1 MCWLEVDREE
11 AGGPVIATLGFQQ
24 QQQQQLEPLH
34 WCQTSRQLA
43 DTAAAAAAVMVCCLK
58 LLLPAIA
65 LLAALGEEEEEE
77 EVIGGSKVESNRM
90 TRDFDV
96 SQSSAD
102 SSYSSYS
109 WSESERT
116 NCIGGKLLLIRKSAL
131 LHLLV
136 VISRQVFDNFPMVWN
151 QVQIFPCRPLQILP
165 PT

>member
-11 AGGPVIATLGFQQ
+11 AGGPVIATLGFQ

-77 EVIGGSKVESNRM
+77 VIGGSKVESNRM

-116 NCIGGKLLLIRKSAL
+116 NCVEGKLLLIRKSAL

>member
-11 AGGPVIATLGFQQ
+11 AGGPVIATLGF

-77 EVIGGSKVESNRM
+77 VIGGSKVESNRM

-116 NCIGGKLLLIRKSAL
+116 NCVEGKLLLIRKSAL

-151 QVQIFPCRPLQILP
+151 QVQIFPCRPLQVLP